1 MDDPSA
7 PPSRRLRRS
16 DRESPAA
23 EPPEGTRA
31 DAPEDPE
38 TAPETA
44 LAGRVDLA
52 GLSIVGITKRRV
64 GWVSTAFVALWIVV
78 VFARQVGDAQAASNR
93 AIQVA
98 EDNTALA
105 AEVRA
110 LEGELAL
117 IVQPEYVGIEARGVG
132 LGNPREIPFTL
143 DPSVPSAVD
152 GAPGSAS
159 VRLGAASD
167 RRTPLESWLSLL
179 FGPTD

>member
-1 MDDPSA
+1 VDDPSA

-16 DRESPAA
+16 DRDPAA
-23 EPPEGTRA
+23 ADRPDATRPDAAENPE
-31 DAPEDPE
+31 DAPD
-38 TAPETA
+38 TA
-44 LAGRVDLA
+44 LSGRLDLA
-52 GLSIVGITKRRV
+52 GLSIVGITRRRV
-64 GWVSTAFVALWIVV
+64 GWASTAFVAVWIVV

-98 EDNTALA
+98 EDNAALA
-105 AEVRA
+105 AEVQA

-132 LGNPREIPFTL
+132 LGNPKEIPFTL

-159 VRLGAASD
+159 VRLGAAAD

-179 FGPTD
+179 FGPGD